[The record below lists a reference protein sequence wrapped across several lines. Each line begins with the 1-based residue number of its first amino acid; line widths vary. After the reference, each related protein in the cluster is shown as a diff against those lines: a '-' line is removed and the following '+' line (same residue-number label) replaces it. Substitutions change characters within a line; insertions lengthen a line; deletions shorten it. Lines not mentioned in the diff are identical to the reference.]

1 MEVGGT
7 LTGYQGKNLASKARQ
22 LWLWGLGGCR
32 GARGGDKGGIWG
44 DFVFFRLN
52 FPLVYPNL
60 AM

>member
-1 MEVGGT
+1 M
-7 LTGYQGKNLASKARQ
+7 LTSYQVKNLASKARK
-22 LWLWGLGGCR
+22 LWLRGLGRCR